1 MRTLSSFVGATVSH
15 LATSKVRPGCLE
27 SFSLFLLRQCL
38 LPPSPA
44 PPYLRPSSH
53 ELESRGA
60 VIRDAAEEQ
69 LGPQEQSS
77 TPVLLPN
84 GSAERG
90 LREILGEDRISFF
103 RINHPCGPDLCGKQR
118 KDDGAGER
126 GQPLP
131 EPRSFSLLVSG
142 DTTRVV
148 HGIWLCCLSQINKES
163 NLQTMNKNNSFL
175 NFCSWAPGL

>member
-1 MRTLSSFVGATVSH
+1 M
-15 LATSKVRPGCLE
+15 
-27 SFSLFLLRQCL
+27 
-38 LPPSPA
+38 PPSPA

-90 LREILGEDRISFF
+90 LREISLGWDKTQREDKF
-103 RINHPCGPDLCGKQR
+103 
-118 KDDGAGER
+118 
-126 GQPLP
+126 
-131 EPRSFSLLVSG
+131 
-142 DTTRVV
+142 
-148 HGIWLCCLSQINKES
+148 
-163 NLQTMNKNNSFL
+163 
-175 NFCSWAPGL
+175 